1 MNRVQ
6 RRTDLRGLCQVASV
20 AVVLPYLDCFLNDNG
35 TLLAAEGVPLPT
47 RFGTW
52 FWGLGVNP
60 NRYFPTKT
68 GKGYDLLPELA
79 PIKKYQDKV
88 TVFSGFDCLT
98 DGKPV
103 IPHGT
108 GSTTFRTGTAP
119 GAGGGLPSATF
130 DTIVADAVGTGTRFK
145 TLDISA
151 IGDRNNSLSGAGA
164 GQMNPVE
171 TNALRF
177 YQRIFGEG
185 FVDPN
190 SATFTPDPKIMAH
203 RSVLSAVKD
212 ERKAL
217 ERSLGAADRAR
228 LDQYFTSVR
237 QVEEQLTIQ
246 LRKPDP
252 LVACKV
258 PAPPAEKEVQTVL
271 EDVIE
276 NHETMVRL
284 LAMALACNQTKV
296 FNVLFSNGASS
307 PTRTGSSTTH
317 HQLTHDEVVDPQLGY
332 QPMATKF
339 VEALMGGWAT
349 FLSIMDGM
357 PEGDGTLL
365 DHMLVVAHSETEYA
379 KNHTVTN
386 LPIMFAGRANGRIR
400 SGLHVSAKREPVS
413 RVALTAMQAVGVSI
427 ESFGTLSMQTKKPV
441 GELLV

>member
-6 RRTDLRGLCQVASV
+6 RRTVLRGLLQGATV
-20 AVVLPYLDCFLNDNG
+20 AVALPYLDCFLNNNG
-35 TLLAAEGVPLPT
+35 TLLAAEGAPLPT

-68 GKGYDLLPELA
+68 GKGYDLLPELS
-79 PIKKYQDKV
+79 PIAKFQDKV

-108 GSTTFRTGTAP
+108 GSTTFRSGTAP
-119 GAGGGLPSATF
+119 GGSGALSGATF
-130 DTIVADAVGTGTRFK
+130 DNIVADAIGTGTRFR
-145 TLDISA
+145 TLDVSA
-151 IGDRNNSLSGAGA
+151 IGDSRNSLSGQGA

-171 TNALRF
+171 TNANRF
-177 YQRIFGEG
+177 YQRLFGEG
-185 FVDPN
+185 FTDPN
-190 SATFTPDPKIMAH
+190 AAAFAPDPKIMSH
-203 RSVLSAVKD
+203 KSVLSVVKE

-228 LDQYFTSVR
+228 LDQYFTAVR
-237 QVEEQLTIQ
+237 QVEAQLSIQ
-246 LRKPDP
+246 LQQPEP

-258 PAPPAEKEVQTVL
+258 PQPPKDMEVQTVL
-271 EDVIE
+271 EDVLL
-276 NHETMVRL
+276 NHEMMARL

-296 FNVLFSNGASS
+296 FNVAFSNGASS
-307 PTRTGSSTTH
+307 LTRRGSSTTH
-317 HQLTHDEVVDPQLGY
+317 HQLTHDEVVDPRLGY
-332 QPMATKF
+332 QPEATKF
-339 VEALMGGWAT
+339 VEALMGAWGS
-349 FLSIMDGM
+349 FLGILDGM

-386 LPIMFAGRANGRIR
+386 LPIMFAGTAGGRIR
-400 SGLHVSAKREPVS
+400 SGTHVSMKREPVS
-413 RVALTAMQAVGVSI
+413 RVALTAMQAVGVQI
-427 ESFGTLSMQTKKPV
+427 ESFGTLSMQTKKPIS
-441 GELLV
+441 ELLV